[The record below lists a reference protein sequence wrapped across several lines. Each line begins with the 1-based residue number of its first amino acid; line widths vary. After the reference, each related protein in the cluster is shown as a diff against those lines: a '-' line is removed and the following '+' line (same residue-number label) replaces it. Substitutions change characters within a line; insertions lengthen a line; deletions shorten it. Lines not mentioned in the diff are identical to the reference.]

1 MTPIKE
7 DNMSNITTEVKIAR
21 LQNLRAMERMMVAF
35 GGKEGTIAWLNA
47 MPADA
52 AFANAGSVSH
62 QTLQQ
67 IAEDNESYEKAVM
80 AFARH
85 MAPILHDMALG
96 V

>member
-1 MTPIKE
+1 
-7 DNMSNITTEVKIAR
+7 MSNITTETKIAR

-35 GGKEGTIAWLNA
+35 GGKEGTIAWLTA

-52 AFANAGSVSH
+52 AFASAGSVSH

-67 IAEDNESYEKAVM
+67 IAEDNENYEKAVI

-85 MAPILHDMALG
+85 MAPILHDMAMG

>member
-1 MTPIKE
+1 
-7 DNMSNITTEVKIAR
+7 MSNITTEVKINR
-21 LQNLRAMERMMVAF
+21 LQNLRAMERLMVAF
-35 GGKEGTIAWLNA
+35 GGKEGTIAWLTA

-52 AFANAGSVSH
+52 AFASAGSVSH

-67 IAEDNESYEKAVM
+67 VAGENEAYEKVVI

>member
-1 MTPIKE
+1 
-7 DNMSNITTEVKIAR
+7 MSNITTEVKIAR
-21 LQNLRAMERMMVAF
+21 LQNLRSMERLMVTM
-35 GGKEGTIAWLNA
+35 GGKEGTIAWLNT

-52 AFANAGSVSH
+52 AFANAGSVSN

-67 IAEDNESYEKAVM
+67 IAEDNESYDKVVI

>member
-1 MTPIKE
+1 
-7 DNMSNITTEVKIAR
+7 MSNITTEVKITR

-52 AFANAGSVSH
+52 AFASAGSVSH

-67 IAEDNESYEKAVM
+67 VAGDNEAYEKAVI

>member
-1 MTPIKE
+1 
-7 DNMSNITTEVKIAR
+7 MSNITTEVKISR
-21 LQNLRAMERMMVAF
+21 LQNLRAMERLMVAF

-52 AFANAGSVSH
+52 AFASAGSVSH

-67 IAEDNESYEKAVM
+67 VAGDNEAYEKVVM

>member
-1 MTPIKE
+1 
-7 DNMSNITTEVKIAR
+7 MSNITTEVMITR
-21 LQNLRAMERMMVAF
+21 LQKLRAMEHLMVAF
-35 GGKEGTIAWLNA
+35 GGKEGAIAWLNA
-47 MPADA
+47 MPTEAT
-52 AFANAGSVSH
+52 FTNAGSASN

-67 IAEDNESYEKAVM
+67 VARDEEAYEKAVM

>member
-1 MTPIKE
+1 
-7 DNMSNITTEVKIAR
+7 MSNITTEVKIAR
-21 LQNLRAMERMMVAF
+21 LQNLRAMERLMVTM
-35 GGKEGTIAWLNA
+35 GGKDGTIAWLHA

-67 IAEDNESYEKAVM
+67 IAEDNESYDKVVI